1 MRVSEIPR
9 IPVFVIFCLA
19 IPQFPAPVYIKVHI
33 QKSNYCEFTHCP
45 VSEFAQKHDLPEVM
59 PALCDPDCTAMEL
72 IHARL
77 VQTIYTNSDRCDY
90 AIYRNRNHPE
100 YKNEA
105 GYRRNR

>member
-1 MRVSEIPR
+1 MTKSFRTGQGPVRPMGDYQMR
-9 IPVFVIFCLA
+9 A
-19 IPQFPAPVYIKVHI
+19 APFDLE
-33 QKSNYCEFTHCP
+33 KSNCCEFTHCP

-59 PALCDPDCTAMEL
+59 PALCDPDDTAMEL

-90 AIYRNRNHPE
+90 AICRDRNHPE